1 MSTASHLARISIAFL
16 LVFLLSPAPARSE
29 PPTVLTDAELASIN
43 AKGFYFRMDLS
54 LEVFTDSAT
63 APQVVLNT
71 GTPLIIPTDTT
82 GSLTTPSSSI
92 SLAGS
97 AQSNLSALV
106 NVIGASS
113 VINVGVNI
121 VNIANSTNDT
131 IYTTNINTGA
141 QGANFTISSSPP
153 LAP

>member
-1 MSTASHLARISIAFL
+1 MTSYL
-16 LVFLLSPAPARSE
+16 LKLSFAVVVAALLNPAPARSE
-29 PPTVLTDAELASIN
+29 PLTLLTDDELAVIN
-43 AKGFYFRMDLS
+43 AKGFYFRMDMS

-71 GTPLIIPTDTT
+71 GTPLVIPTDTT
-82 GSLTTPSSSI
+82 GSLGGPASSI
-92 SLAGS
+92 SLADS

-121 VNIANSTNDT
+121 VNIANSSNDT

-141 QGANFTISSSPP
+141 QGANFSISSTP
-153 LAP
+153 LVP